1 MNSRERLQKAI
12 AGEPTDVPAVAPGY
26 MSLYLSAEAQRLYR
40 AAYDRKL
47 AGVVARSE
55 IACPA
60 VPGTGHSQAGGGSVG
75 DRPQPGNPESS
86 GRSVT
91 VPAVVGIDHA
101 EDARLRAE
109 AILGAYEILGEQPD
123 WIHTHPAETRDWAER
138 GEMRFADGRWLYDD
152 RQTGETIDM
161 DEPGRLMLPTATRYL
176 YPALGSRPANA
187 DLWDE
192 SAGLQTRAD
201 VNALLPIRS
210 AEELD
215 AQGVFDVTRTLKAAV
230 EQAGDQAPIMSIAP
244 TPFWSTYGLLG
255 FQGMMVMMREKP
267 ELFAY
272 LMERR
277 GRQQMEMLK
286 GLARAGVEYVWLEE
300 CLSSADLISPRDY
313 ERFAFATTGPTIA
326 EAKRLGLTVI
336 LYYCGDVVP
345 RLPWLVRLG
354 MDALAVEESKKGF
367 SVDIAEVIAAVG
379 DACCVFGNVDAVQ
392 VMCEGSKETI
402 RAEVDRQLRLGGRA
416 KGFVLCQGSPF
427 TLDTPPEKV
436 DWFVQCARR
445 HGGSG

>member
-12 AGEPTDVPAVAPGY
+12 AGQPTDMPAVAPAY
-26 MSLYLSAEAQRLYR
+26 LSLYLDAQTQRLYR
-40 AAYDRKL
+40 AAYERKL
-47 AGVVARSE
+47 SAQ
-55 IACPA
+55 IAAPECGA
-60 VPGTGHSQAGGGSVG
+60 VS
-75 DRPQPGNPESS
+75 
-86 GRSVT
+86 
-91 VPAVVGIDHA
+91 IDHA
-101 EDARLRAE
+101 EDARLRAD
-109 AILGAYEILGEQPD
+109 AILGAYESLGEQPD
-123 WIHTHPAETRDWAER
+123 WIHTHPAETRAWAER
-138 GEMRFADGRWLYDD
+138 GEMRFTEGRWFYVDKE
-152 RQTGETIDM
+152 TGETQEM
-161 DEPGRLMLPTATRYL
+161 DEAGRLWLSTANRYM
-176 YPALGSRPANA
+176 YRVRSADT

-192 SAGLQTRAD
+192 SAGLRARAD
-201 VNALLPIRS
+201 VDALLPIRS
-210 AEELD
+210 AEELE
-215 AQGVFDVTRTLKAAV
+215 AQGAFAVTRILAERV
-230 EQAGDQAPIMSIAP
+230 GDRLPISCIAP

-277 GRQQMEMLK
+277 GRQRMEMLK

-336 LYYCGDVVP
+336 LYYCGDVIP

-379 DACCVFGNVDAVQ
+379 DTCCVFGNVDAVQ

-402 RAEVDRQLRLGGRA
+402 RAEVDRQIRLGQRA
-416 KGFVLCQGSPF
+416 RGFVLCQGSPF
-427 TLDTPPEKV
+427 TLDTPPDKV
-436 DWFVQCARR
+436 GWFVQCARR
-445 HGGSG
+445 YGSGA

>member
-12 AGEPTDVPAVAPGY
+12 AGQPTDMPAVAPAY
-26 MSLYLSAEAQRLYR
+26 LSLYLDAQTQRLYR
-40 AAYDRKL
+40 AAYERKL
-47 AGVVARSE
+47 SAQ
-55 IACPA
+55 IAAPECGA
-60 VPGTGHSQAGGGSVG
+60 VS
-75 DRPQPGNPESS
+75 
-86 GRSVT
+86 
-91 VPAVVGIDHA
+91 IDHA

-123 WIHTHPAETRDWAER
+123 WIHTHPAETRAWAER
-138 GEMRFADGRWLYDD
+138 GEMRFTEGRWFYVDKE
-152 RQTGETIDM
+152 TGETQEM
-161 DEPGRLMLPTATRYL
+161 DEAGRLWLSTANRYM
-176 YPALGSRPANA
+176 YRVRSADT

-192 SAGLQTRAD
+192 SAGLRARAD
-201 VNALLPIRS
+201 VDALLPIRS
-210 AEELD
+210 AEELE
-215 AQGVFDVTRTLKAAV
+215 AQGAFAVTRILA
-230 EQAGDQAPIMSIAP
+230 EQVGDRLPISCIAP

-277 GRQQMEMLK
+277 GRQRMEMLK

-336 LYYCGDVVP
+336 LYYCGDVIP

-367 SVDIAEVIAAVG
+367 SVDIADVIAAVG
-379 DACCVFGNVDAVQ
+379 DTCCVFGNVDAVQ
-392 VMCEGSKETI
+392 VMFEGTRETI
-402 RAEVDRQLRLGGRA
+402 RAEVDRQLRLGRRA
-416 KGFVLCQGSPF
+416 RGFVLCQGSPF

-436 DWFVQCARR
+436 GWFVQCARR
-445 HGGSG
+445 HGGGV

>member
-1 MNSRERLQKAI
+1 MNSNERLKRAI
-12 AGEPTDVPAVAPGY
+12 AGQPTDMPAVAPAY
-26 MSLYLSAEAQRLYR
+26 LSLYLDAQTQRLYR
-40 AAYDRKL
+40 AAYERKL
-47 AGVVARSE
+47 SAQTA
-55 IACPA
+55 APA
-60 VPGTGHSQAGGGSVG
+60 
-75 DRPQPGNPESS
+75 S
-86 GRSVT
+86 G
-91 VPAVVGIDHA
+91 AVSIDYA
-101 EDARLRAE
+101 EDARLRAS
-109 AILGAYEILGEQPD
+109 AILSAYESLGEQPD
-123 WIHTHPAETRDWAER
+123 WIHTHPAETREWAER
-138 GEMRFADGRWLYDD
+138 GEMRFSEGRWLYVDKE
-152 RQTGETIDM
+152 TGETQEM
-161 DEPGRLMLPTATRYL
+161 GEAGRLWLSTANRYM
-176 YPALGSRPANA
+176 YRARTADT

-192 SAGLQTRAD
+192 SAGLRARAD
-201 VNALLPIRS
+201 VDALLPIRS
-210 AEELD
+210 AEELE
-215 AQGVFDVTRTLKAAV
+215 AQGAFEVTRILAERV
-230 EQAGDQAPIMSIAP
+230 GDRLPISCIAP

-277 GRQQMEMLK
+277 GRQRIEMLK

-313 ERFAFATTGPTIA
+313 ERFASATTGPTIA

-336 LYYCGDVVP
+336 LYYCGDVIP
-345 RLPWLVRLG
+345 RLPWLKRLG

-367 SVDIAEVIAAVG
+367 SVDIADVIAAVG
-379 DACCVFGNVDAVQ
+379 DTCCVFGNVDAIQ

-402 RAEVDRQLRLGGRA
+402 QAEVDRQLRLGGRA

-436 DWFVQCARR
+436 AWFVRCARR

>member
-12 AGEPTDVPAVAPGY
+12 AGEPTDVPAVAPAY

-40 AAYDRKL
+40 AAYQRKVEEGL
-47 AGVVARSE
+47 R
-55 IACPA
+55 PA
-60 VPGTGHSQAGGGSVG
+60 STTPAPT
-75 DRPQPGNPESS
+75 
-86 GRSVT
+86 
-91 VPAVVGIDHA
+91 AVVGIDHA

-192 SAGLQTRAD
+192 SAGLQTRTD
-201 VNALLPIRS
+201 VDALLPIRS
-210 AEELD
+210 AEELE
-215 AQGVFDVTRTLKAAV
+215 AQGAFEVTRILAERV
-230 EQAGDQAPIMSIAP
+230 GDRMPISCIAP

-255 FQGMMVMMREKP
+255 FQGMMIMMREKP
-267 ELFAY
+267 DLFAY

-277 GRQQMEMLK
+277 GRQRMAL
-286 GLARAGVEYVWLEE
+286 LAGQAAAGVRYLWLEE
-300 CLSSADLISPRDY
+300 CLSSADLISPWDY
-313 ERFAFATTGPTIA
+313 ERFAYATAGPTIA
-326 EAKRLGLTVI
+326 KAKQLGLTVI
-336 LYYCGDVVP
+336 LYYCGDVIP
-345 RLPWLVRLG
+345 RLPWLKRLG

-379 DACCVFGNVDAVQ
+379 DTCCVFGNVDAIQ

-402 RAEVDRQLRLGGRA
+402 RAEVDRQIRLGQCAR
-416 KGFVLCQGSPF
+416 GFVLCQGSPF
-427 TLDTPPEKV
+427 TLDTPPDKV
-436 DWFVQCARR
+436 GWFVQCARR
-445 HGGSG
+445 HGSGA

>member
-12 AGEPTDVPAVAPGY
+12 AGEPTDVPAVAPAY

-40 AAYDRKL
+40 AAYQRKVEEGL
-47 AGVVARSE
+47 R
-55 IACPA
+55 PA
-60 VPGTGHSQAGGGSVG
+60 STTPAPT
-75 DRPQPGNPESS
+75 
-86 GRSVT
+86 
-91 VPAVVGIDHA
+91 AVVGIDHA

-192 SAGLQTRAD
+192 SAGLQTRTD
-201 VNALLPIRS
+201 VDALLPIRS
-210 AEELD
+210 AEELE
-215 AQGVFDVTRTLKAAV
+215 AQGAFEVTRILAERV
-230 EQAGDQAPIMSIAP
+230 GDRMPISCIAP

-255 FQGMMVMMREKP
+255 FQGMMIMMREKP
-267 ELFAY
+267 DLFAY

-277 GRQQMEMLK
+277 GRQRMAL
-286 GLARAGVEYVWLEE
+286 LAGQAAAGVRYLWLEE
-300 CLSSADLISPRDY
+300 CLSSAELISPRDY
-313 ERFAFATTGPTIA
+313 ERFAYATAGPYIA
-326 EAKRLGLTVI
+326 EAKQLGLTVI
-336 LYYCGDVVP
+336 LYYCGDVIS
-345 RLPWLVRLG
+345 RLPWLKRLG

-367 SVDIAEVIAAVG
+367 TVDIADVIAGVDG
-379 DACCVFGNVDAVQ
+379 ACCVFGNVDAVQ
-392 VMCEGSKETI
+392 VMFDGTPEAI
-402 RAEVDRQLRLGGRA
+402 QAEVHRQIRLGQQA

-427 TLDTPPEKV
+427 TLDTPPDKV
-436 DWFVQCARR
+436 AWFVQCARDFDR
-445 HGGSG
+445 VC